1 MTTADDVR
9 SILKDAGVPMTR
21 KQIFD
26 ALPEDASIGAADVFL
41 TDGRHRGELTV
52 IVEDGKAHYALADGY
67 VAAPKATKAKP
78 AAEHAPAPPMKT
90 KSAPRH
96 DSGGASAPK
105 PRNGKSHASAPGE
118 REQVITADNV
128 LPPASIAPAPHAS
141 SARNVTHL
149 ADAVGYAEAA
159 LQAYIESVVD
169 KTLYG
174 FLLNARDAARRALEQ
189 AHA

>member
-1 MTTADDVR
+1 MTAADDVR

-21 KQIFD
+21 KQILD
-26 ALPEDASIGAADVFL
+26 ALPEDASLGAAAIFL

-105 PRNGKSHASAPGE
+105 PRNGKPAPAE
-118 REQVITADNV
+118 REQGITADNV
-128 LPPASIAPAPHAS
+128 FPPASIAPAARTS
-141 SARNVTHL
+141 SARSVSHL